1 MRKKMNSV
9 NKDITLTYE
18 FDELD
23 LDFDYKVDLYECEYP
38 ITLAIEKQYE
48 NKLSNEGIIAI
59 EVYLGEL
66 FEDCDLELKRELANF
81 YYEQIKDHYYDDAR
95 EQFLNDYSYEI
106 EMAKKEAEYFENERN
121 RDRRE
126 L

>member
-1 MRKKMNSV
+1 MNSQ
-9 NKDITLTYE
+9 NKNITLTYE

-23 LDFDYKVDLYECEYP
+23 LEFDFKVDLNECEYP

-48 NKLSNEGIIAI
+48 NKLSNDGIIAI
-59 EVYLGEL
+59 EVFLGKL

-81 YYEQIKDHYYDDAR
+81 YYEQLKDYYYDDAR
-95 EQFLNDYSYEI
+95 EQFLNEYSYEI
-106 EMAKKEAEYFENERN
+106 EMAIKEAEDYETERN

>member
-1 MRKKMNSV
+1 MNSV
-9 NKDITLTYE
+9 NKDITLTYD

-23 LDFDYKVDLYECEYP
+23 LDFDYKVDLNECEYP

-48 NKLSNEGIIAI
+48 GKLSNEGIIAI
-59 EVYLGEL
+59 EVYLGKL
-66 FEDCDLELKRELANF
+66 YEDCDLELKRELANF

>member
-1 MRKKMNSV
+1 MNSQ
-9 NKDITLTYE
+9 NKNITLTYE

-23 LDFDYKVDLYECEYP
+23 LEFDFQVDLNECEYP

-59 EVYLGEL
+59 EVFLGNL

-81 YYEQIKDHYYDDAR
+81 YYEQLKDYYYDDAR
-95 EQFLNDYSYEI
+95 EQFLNEYSYEI
-106 EMAKKEAEYFENERN
+106 EMAIKEAEDYETERN